1 MKDVRYTKKYTLRKL
16 LKELKQRKIYAN
28 FLIGVSVFY
37 TSSEEKP
44 YESKD
49 KYVKEFIK
57 TIDILGETYTFGMVK
72 EWRRIQKWNKNI
84 LI

>member
-1 MKDVRYTKKYTLRKL
+1 MKNVRYTKNYTLRKL
-16 LKELKQRKIYAN
+16 LKELKQRKIYGS

-37 TSSEEKP
+37 TSDENP
-44 YESKD
+44 HESKD

-57 TIDILGETYTFGMVK
+57 NIDILGETKTFSMVK

>member
-16 LKELKQRKIYAN
+16 LKELKQRKIYGN

-37 TSSEEKP
+37 TSDENP

-57 TIDILGETYTFGMVK
+57 TIDILGETKTFSMVK

>member
-1 MKDVRYTKKYTLRKL
+1 MKDVRYTKDYTLRKL
-16 LKELKQRKIYAN
+16 LKELKQRKIYGN

-37 TSSEEKP
+37 TSEKNP

-57 TIDILGETYTFGMVK
+57 TIDILGETQTFGMVK

>member
-1 MKDVRYTKKYTLRKL
+1 MKNVRYTKNYTLRKL
-16 LKELKQRKIYAN
+16 LKELKQRKIYGS

-37 TSSEEKP
+37 TSDENP

-57 TIDILGETYTFGMVK
+57 TIDILGETQTFGMVK
-72 EWRRIQKWNKNI
+72 GWRRIQKWNNNI
-84 LI
+84 MI

>member
-1 MKDVRYTKKYTLRKL
+1 MKNVRYTKDYTLRKL
-16 LKELKQRKIYAN
+16 LKELKQRKIYGN

-37 TSSEEKP
+37 TSDENP

-57 TIDILGETYTFGMVK
+57 TIDILGETQTFGMVK

>member
-1 MKDVRYTKKYTLRKL
+1 MKNVRYTKDYTLRKL
-16 LKELKQRKIYAN
+16 LKELKQRKIYGN
-28 FLIGVSVFY
+28 FLIGVSFFY
-37 TSSEEKP
+37 TSEEKP

-57 TIDILGETYTFGMVK
+57 TIDILGETQTFGMVK